1 MSLVDGA
8 LAVFRSTSDGFLGYV
23 TPQAATSATL
33 LPRLVWS
40 AGPQEVLG
48 GATVIFDAAPDI
60 VGDIAYDPD
69 VPGAVL
75 QISEPAL
82 YRVSL
87 FVALDGVSLT
97 AFSPAILLNGK
108 AVVPFLTQS
117 GFDTQYLSVA
127 VLLRMA
133 DGDMIET
140 WLTDDGLLDYT
151 LLSADLVVERVY

>member
-69 VPGAVL
+69 VFGAVL
-75 QISEPAL
+75 QIFEPAL

-87 FVALDGVSLT
+87 YVALDGVSLN

-133 DGDMIET
+133 DGDTIET